1 MSPSKHLTAAAD
13 GKPRQ
18 PKCSRCRHHGIVVP
32 QKGHMKV
39 CPFLKCDCWKC
50 YLVAERTRITALQRN
65 LKKALNKPPNNEQ
78 SPCAHYGGASAVTI
92 AACSG
97 SAPTDGGA
105 RTPDMTEQCA
115 GAPGSTGTNA
125 WAPLDLRS
133 KPAAEG
139 EHVAPLYSRDVLPF
153 PPGERECNLPPF
165 SAPFFG
171 ELWQTAPQPF
181 INAPFRMSGHYT
193 NSYALCP
200 NIMSNMPLLR
210 PVPAGLYSNG
220 MRAPLMFPHF
230 QQGPVHY
237 PPPPELEPPA
247 DGRKVLFILQT
258 PPVQE
263 ALQQEQSVNSPQSP
277 LGKHDEPDIVELD

>member
-1 MSPSKHLTAAAD
+1 KNKQKQHPEKPNNYKNSILLNYCFRYYFTIAMSPSKHLTAAAD

-165 SAPFFG
+165 SKN
-171 ELWQTAPQPF
+171 LNHL
-181 INAPFRMSGHYT
+181 INIHYYYSYNCSYYR
-193 NSYALCP
+193 NSEHL
-200 NIMSNMPLLR
+200 
-210 PVPAGLYSNG
+210 
-220 MRAPLMFPHF
+220 
-230 QQGPVHY
+230 
-237 PPPPELEPPA
+237 
-247 DGRKVLFILQT
+247 
-258 PPVQE
+258 
-263 ALQQEQSVNSPQSP
+263 
-277 LGKHDEPDIVELD
+277 